1 MPWRLSWLRPWPL
14 SSSGRTS
21 GTRRSHRAG
30 PRRRPKREEA
40 RRILAEADGQVAE
53 TERMRLWLDRESG
66 RSALGHFPFEQMA
79 LPASEPD
86 LVHAASA
93 IEEVSDAA

>member
-1 MPWRLSWLRPWPL
+1 
-14 SSSGRTS
+14 
-21 GTRRSHRAG
+21 
-30 PRRRPKREEA
+30 
-40 RRILAEADGQVAE
+40 
-53 TERMRLWLDRESG
+53 MRLWLDRESG